1 MKKYLLPQAG
11 TFYKANLHCH
21 SDFSDARLSPAELKK
36 LYREQGYSIIA
47 FTDHDILLPHPELR
61 DEHFLPLNGYEMEIN
76 SAAAD
81 DGGPC
86 CHMCLIALEE
96 ENLTPVCWHR
106 SKYLFANAVKH
117 RAEVRFNEA
126 EPDYVREYSP
136 EGISDMMKL
145 GREAGFFVTYNHP
158 TWSQED
164 YRAYAGYEGMHAM
177 EICNFGCI
185 AAGYEDY
192 NPRVYDDMLRA
203 GKRIY
208 CIAAD
213 DNHNHGTPCTR
224 DSFGGFVMIKARE
237 LEYRTVTRALEE
249 GHFYASQGPEIHELW
264 FEEGRI
270 HITCSPAVKIGFTL
284 GRRRGYCVFSAPEGQ
299 TITEASLAVEPG
311 DVYVRVTV
319 TDGRGRHAD
328 TNAYFTD
335 ELFAK

>member
-136 EGISDMMKL
+136 EGISDMMKR

-203 GKRIY
+203 GKRFY

-299 TITEASLAVEPG
+299 TITEASLSVEPG